1 LLFAGAALA
10 RSLTEYLFQEPE
22 EKRMIVV
29 KFCMALLI
37 LLPVASFARGD
48 ELKDE
53 KKAQKGTWIPEE
65 AEMAGRKFPEEA
77 RKAIKLEL
85 DADGNYTVTTGT
97 GIDKGSVKL
106 DLKAKPKAMDVI
118 STEGANKGKT
128 FLAIYEL
135 KGDTLKVCYDL
146 SGKTRP
152 GEFATKP
159 GTSLFLVNYK
169 RQQP

>member
-1 LLFAGAALA
+1 LLLAGAVLA
-10 RSLTEYLFQEPE
+10 RPLTGDVVQEPE
-22 EKRMIVV
+22 EKRMIAA

-37 LLPVASFARGD
+37 MLPFASFARGD

-53 KKAQKGTWIPEE
+53 KKAQMGTWIPEE
-65 AEMAGRKFPEEA
+65 AEMAGRKLPEEV
-77 RKAIKLEL
+77 RKTIKLEL

-97 GIDKGSVKL
+97 GIDKGRVKL
-106 DLKAKPKAMDVI
+106 DLKAKPKALDII

-146 SGKTRP
+146 SGKMRP

-159 GTSLFLVNYK
+159 GTLLFLVNYK
-169 RQQP
+169 RQKP